1 MLRNLYGFKLHVLV
15 NARGGLL
22 GVKFTPANED
32 DRPPVATM
40 VSTLTGKLFGDKGYI
55 SEQLSHQLLEQ
66 GLELITSIRKNMKPK
81 LLTLMDKILLRKRS
95 IIETINDQLKNISQL
110 EHSRHRSCNNFM
122 VNVIGALIAY
132 THQEKKP
139 SIKVDRHQYE
149 AFIM

>member
-1 MLRNLYGFKLHVLV
+1 M
-15 NARGGLL
+15 
-22 GVKFTPANED
+22 KFTPANEE
-32 DRPPVATM
+32 DRTPVATM
-40 VSTLTGKLFGDKGYI
+40 VSTLTGKLFGDKGTI
-55 SEQLSHQLLEQ
+55 SEQLSHQLLAQ
-66 GLELITSIRKNMKPK
+66 GLALITSIRKNMKPK

-95 IIETINDQLKNISQL
+95 IMETINDQLKTISQL

-139 SIKVDRHQYE
+139 SINVDRHQYE

>member
-1 MLRNLYGFKLHVLV
+1 MHKKMGCHYI
-15 NARGGLL
+15 
-22 GVKFTPANED
+22 
-32 DRPPVATM
+32 
-40 VSTLTGKLFGDKGYI
+40 KLFGSGI
-55 SEQLSHQLLEQ
+55 SHQLLEQ
-66 GLELITSIRKNMKPK
+66 GLELITPIRKNMKPK

-139 SIKVDRHQYE
+139 SIKVDRHQYVSGSSQRLP
-149 AFIM
+149 